1 MRFSVDVVGRTDGGG
16 IQCWCCR
23 DGRMGGTYSV
33 GVVGMDGWG
42 GGGGGGYSVGVVGMD
57 G

>member
-1 MRFSVDVVGRTDGGG
+1 
-16 IQCWCCR
+16 
-23 DGRMGGTYSV
+23 MGGTYSV

-42 GGGGGGYSVGVVGMD
+42 GGGGGYSVGVVGMD